1 MQLALDTISNDTV
14 TVTDFSSV
22 LDLKINRKSTRLPEK
37 AFADRF
43 QVEAAGIT
51 HLVKA

>member
-1 MQLALDTISNDTV
+1 MQRVLDTISNDTV
-14 TVTDFSSV
+14 SVTVFCSV
-22 LDLKINRKSTRLPEK
+22 LHLKINRKSTRLPEK

-43 QVEAAGIT
+43 QVAVAGIA